1 MIMLG
6 GEKMQILT
14 MVKEGKITTEEGV
27 KLLDALDNNDIASN
41 NTNLSTKAKWLKV
54 RVFDPEDSTKVN
66 VTLPISLINI
76 GVKLAGKFSPEFKE
90 AGLTEDDMEEIFAA
104 IKNGETGKIVEVDSE
119 DGTKVEVVIE

>member
-1 MIMLG
+1 MSG

-14 MVKEGKITTEEGV
+14 MVKDGKITTEEGV
-27 KLLDALDNNDIASN
+27 KLLEALE
-41 NTNLSTKAKWLKV
+41 NTNDSSGNIVQSGGKAKWLKI

-66 VTLPISLINI
+66 VTLPISLVSI

-90 AGLTEDDMEEIFAA
+90 AGLTEDDMEEIFTA